1 MYKSKTKQSQWC
13 HTESLKTKID
23 YYENKLQD
31 LQDTL
36 SQQQEELLHYSNQNN
51 NHKMICPEEIELK
64 SGSDK
69 IIDLIKKKMNIV
81 NQEISNIN
89 DLLHDLKQSGN
100 VYLFWDIENTCV
112 PSGKNAYSL
121 VSIIKSYVQTIY
133 PDNKIIINCY
143 FEENNLSDK
152 HQLSLNDAGCHLH
165 IVPNPHQKKER
176 ANMPIIR
183 DLFDMEKPHIV
194 GLISSDGDFKPYL
207 DKLAD
212 RDLEFFVITNNHK
225 YHDFLPN
232 IIEWNDIIAE
242 L

>member
-1 MYKSKTKQSQWC
+1 MHKSKTKQSQSS
-13 HTESLKTKID
+13 HTGSLLKKID
-23 YYENKLQD
+23 YYEKKLQE
-31 LQDTL
+31 LQETL
-36 SQQQEELLHYSNQNN
+36 TQQQEELLHYSNQDKH
-51 NHKMICPEEIELK
+51 HKMISSEEIELK
-64 SGSDK
+64 GGSDK
-69 IIDLIKKKMNIV
+69 IINLIKKKMAIV
-81 NQEISNIN
+81 NQEINNIN
-89 DLLHDLKQSGN
+89 DLLNDLKQSGN
-100 VYLFWDIENTCV
+100 VYLFWDIENTSV

-165 IVPNPHQKKER
+165 IVPNPHKKKER
-176 ANMPIIR
+176 ADMTIIR

-207 DKLAD
+207 DKLAN
-212 RDLEFFVITNNHK
+212 RDLEFFVITNNPK

-232 IIEWNDIIAE
+232 IIEWNDILAE